1 MTYPPYN
8 RDNGYAPLRPE
19 SDTLTGLPPAHR
31 NGLVAVALFGTL
43 SFVTSSLLFAFLT
56 VKLVRWR
63 FAHSPP
69 TPTLEDTR
77 AAEDAKRTNDISL
90 GLTAKNFA
98 SERGRPGNN
107 NITTTTTTSTPPTR
121 PSYKKKAPNQFLIL
135 VYNLLLADMHQAAA
149 FMLNISWISRDEI
162 AVGSHACWAQGFFI
176 SNGDLAASCF
186 ITAIAFHTYFAIVR
200 GYRPPHRVLYAIIM
214 FLWVFVYLLG
224 GLGVAITNNG
234 KDAGGLYVRAAAWC
248 WMNVEYESY
257 RLWLHYFW
265 IFGSLALTSGL
276 YTLIFFHLRSK
287 KAVPAPDT
295 RQNNQGSDS
304 GIDAAAAAMAA
315 SGHHPAFLV
324 YPIIYVLC
332 TAPLAFGRI
341 ATMAGASVSID
352 YFCMAGALIASNG
365 WLDVLLFSTTRH
377 SILFK
382 ANVDAEE
389 DGIATFA
396 FMRTPH
402 GRRYGNMVWVQGGL
416 NDGTD
421 RSAGSN
427 GGRGQ
432 RKNGSR
438 GWEVLGERMGW
449 RGTLGRSSSRAS
461 RRDNW
466 PRGPGA
472 MSQESLRTGGADMP
486 DGGNN
491 AIMLDTVTTVVV
503 EIDRDLKEREPSAFS
518 VESSDKDDMNQKVQP
533 MRI

>member
-8 RDNGYAPLRPE
+8 EENGYAPLPPV

-31 NGLVAVALFGTL
+31 SGLIAVAFFGTL
-43 SFVTSSLLFAFLT
+43 SFVTSSILFAFLT

-63 FAHSPP
+63 LAPP
-69 TPTLEDTR
+69 PPSPTLEERR
-77 AAEDAKRTNDISL
+77 AAEDAKNTNDIVL
-90 GLTAKNFA
+90 GLTSKHFGP
-98 SERGRPGNN
+98 ERGRTGNA
-107 NITTTTTTSTPPTR
+107 PTAAVQA
-121 PSYKKKAPNQFLIL
+121 PYKRKAPNQFLIL
-135 VYNLLLADMHQAAA
+135 VYNLLLADMHQATA
-149 FMLNISWISRDEI
+149 FMLNISWLSRDEI
-162 AVGSHACWAQGFFI
+162 SVGTHTCWAQGFFV

-186 ITAIAFHTYFAIVR
+186 ITAIALHTYFAIVR
-200 GYRPPHRVLYAIIM
+200 GYRPPHRVLYTLIAL
-214 FLWVFVYLLG
+214 LWVFVYLLG
-224 GLGVAITNNG
+224 GLGIAITNNG
-234 KDAGGLYVRAAAWC
+234 KGVGGLYVRAAAWC
-248 WMNVEYESY
+248 WMNVTYESY

-265 IFGSLALTSGL
+265 IFASLATTSVL
-276 YTLIFFHLRSK
+276 YTLIFLFLRSK
-287 KAVPAPDT
+287 KNAAPPDT

-304 GIDAAAAAMAA
+304 GLDAAAAAMTA

-324 YPIIYVLC
+324 YPVIYVLC

-341 ATMAGASVSID
+341 ATMAGAHVSTE
-352 YFCMAGALIASNG
+352 YFCLAGALIASNG
-365 WLDVLLFSTTRH
+365 WLDVVLFSTTRD

-382 ANVDAEE
+382 SSVDTEE
-389 DGIATFA
+389 DGIGTFA

-416 NDGTD
+416 NDGTN
-421 RSAGSN
+421 RSGGS
-427 GGRGQ
+427 GGVRGQ

-466 PRGPGA
+466 PMGPGA
-472 MSQESLRTGGADMP
+472 LSQESLRTGGADMP

-518 VESSDKDDMNQKVQP
+518 VESSDKDDIVHKTQP